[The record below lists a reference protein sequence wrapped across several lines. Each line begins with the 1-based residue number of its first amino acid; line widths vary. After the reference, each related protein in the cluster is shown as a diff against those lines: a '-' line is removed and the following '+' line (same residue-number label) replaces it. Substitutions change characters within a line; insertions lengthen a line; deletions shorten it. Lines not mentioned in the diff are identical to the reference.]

1 MTTLTEATYWTR
13 KFLKFGIAALVAFI
27 VLRTTFKI
35 GKNVW
40 RQIHPPPPPPPTVSF
55 GKLPKIVFPSENLP
69 LEKSKI
75 SFKLETIQGGLP
87 KLAGVGKVY
96 FRPVKSPNLLA
107 LDRANS
113 LAQKMGFRNPPEKK
127 DETTYRWVNENS
139 TILEMDINN
148 LNFHLIYDFKNDQEI
163 LTSKNLPT
171 NQQAA
176 QETKNFLLNNELL
189 PEDLANGTAEF
200 EYLRLSTDQLV
211 TVNSLSEAEF
221 IRVNLFRANLDEL
234 RIFPPNPKKSL
245 IFFLFSGSRTP
256 GKRIVEISYVYFP
269 IEKEIFG
276 TYPLKPITQ
285 AWNELQQGQG
295 YIANLGQN
303 ENGHI
308 TVRKVYLGYY
318 DSDFPQHYLQ
328 PIYVFEG
335 DRNFFA
341 YVPAV
346 DPKWTD

>member
-1 MTTLTEATYWTR
+1 MSTLTGTAYLTR
-13 KFLKFGIAALVAFI
+13 KTLKYGLIALIAII
-27 VLRTTFKI
+27 VLRNTFKI
-35 GKNVW
+35 GKNIW

-55 GKLPKIVFPSENLP
+55 GKLPKIIFPSENLP
-69 LEKSKI
+69 LEKTKF

-87 KLAGVGKVY
+87 KLPDVGKVY
-96 FRPVKSPNLLA
+96 FRPIKSPNLLA

-113 LAQKMGFRNPPEKK
+113 LAQKMGFRNQPEKIN
-127 DETTYRWVNENS
+127 ETTYQWKDENS
-139 TILEMDINN
+139 TVLEMDINN
-148 LNFHLIYDFKNDQEI
+148 LNLHLVYDFRNDQEV
-163 LTSKNLPT
+163 LTSKNLPN

-176 QETKNFLLNNELL
+176 QEAKNFLVNNGLL

-200 EYLRLSTDQLV
+200 EYLRFDGAQLIPV
-211 TVNSLSEAEF
+211 TSYSEAEF
-221 IRVNLFRANLDEL
+221 IRVNLFRANLGEL

-256 GKRIVEISYVYFP
+256 GKRIVEISYIYFP
-269 IEKEIFG
+269 VEKEIFG
-276 TYPLKPITQ
+276 TYPLKPVAQ
-285 AWNELQQGQG
+285 AWNELQQAQG

-303 ENGHI
+303 EDGQV

-318 DSDFPQHYLQ
+318 DADTPQHYLQ

-335 DRNFFA
+335 DKSFFA

-346 DPKWTD
+346 DPKWTE